1 MRPIRELLADR
12 EGAAVI
18 EFAMICGFIVIA
30 IIGSIVGLGTETDFA
45 FSTLANK
52 VALATAAS

>member
-1 MRPIRELLADR
+1 MRPIRELLADQ

-30 IIGSIVGLGTETDFA
+30 IIGAIVGLGGETEISFA
-45 FSTLANK
+45 TLANK
-52 VALATAAS
+52 VAAAT

>member
-1 MRPIRELLADR
+1 MRRLRELFADQ

-30 IIGSIVGLGTETDFA
+30 IIGSIVGLGGETDYAFA
-45 FSTLANK
+45 TLANK
-52 VALATAAS
+52 VAAATAAS